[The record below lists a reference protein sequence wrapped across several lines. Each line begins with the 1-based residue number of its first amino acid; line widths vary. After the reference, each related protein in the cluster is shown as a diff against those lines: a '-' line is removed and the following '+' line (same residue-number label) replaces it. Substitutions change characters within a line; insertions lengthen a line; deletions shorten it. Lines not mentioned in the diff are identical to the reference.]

1 LWKQESFL
9 IPDFLFEK
17 SLAASFR
24 GTISCPLSYIA
35 GMRIRSVLAI
45 LLVWILSSGI
55 LSFCSDL
62 ALVHA
67 KIYPSPTEPPIEN
80 GAILVH
86 AGRILAVGPTAAIK
100 IPRHATVI
108 DCNGLVVTAGFWNS
122 HVHILLPGLL
132 HAEKLSSE
140 QITLQLQEM
149 LTRWGFTT
157 VFDIAS
163 VLENTTLI
171 RRRIENGEVKG
182 PRILT
187 VGEPFWGKGGTPIY
201 VKGFL
206 EANHIFIPDVESTSQ
221 ATERVRQQVRDG
233 ADGIKIFANS
243 IEADGVLTMP
253 LDLAKA
259 IVAEAHRAGKPV
271 FAHVSNNQGIEVA
284 IQSGVDILAHTTPT
298 DDLWSPSFVH
308 RLTAAHLALTP
319 TLTLWEVESPNAS
332 PDELEKGMSRAAQQ
346 LGAFCQAGGQVLF
359 GTDVGFIEH
368 FDTSEEFK
376 WMSRAGMSFQQILA
390 SLTTNPATRFGYSSH
405 SGRIAKGM
413 DADLVVLDGDPGRD
427 VTAFSRVHQVI
438 RGGQLIYP
446 VR

>member
-1 LWKQESFL
+1 M
-9 IPDFLFEK
+9 
-17 SLAASFR
+17 
-24 GTISCPLSYIA
+24 SYIA
-35 GMRIRSVLAI
+35 SMRIRSVLAI
-45 LLVWILSSGI
+45 LLVWTLSSGI
-55 LSFCSDL
+55 SSFCSDL

-67 KIYPSPTEPPIEN
+67 RIYPSPTEPPIEN

-108 DCNGLVVTAGFWNS
+108 DCKGLVVTAGFWNS
-122 HVHILLPGLL
+122 HVHILTPGLL
-132 HAEKLSSE
+132 HAEKLPAE

-171 RRRIENGEVKG
+171 RRRIENGEVRG

-206 EANHIFIPDVESTSQ
+206 EANHIFIPDVESTLQ

-271 FAHVSNNQGIEVA
+271 FAHVSNDQGIEVA
-284 IQSGVDILAHTTPT
+284 VQSGVDILAHTTPG
-298 DDLWSPSFVH
+298 DDLWSSSFAG
-308 RLTAAHLALTP
+308 RLAAAHMALTP
-319 TLTLWEVESPNAS
+319 TLALWDVEAKKGNAS
-332 PDELEKGMSRAAQQ
+332 TDEIEKGMSRAAQQ
-346 LGAFCQAGGQVLF
+346 LKAFSQAGGQILF
-359 GTDVGFIEH
+359 GTDVGYIEQ
-368 FDTSEEFK
+368 FDTSEEFA
-376 WMSRAGMSFQQILA
+376 WMSRAGMNFQQILA
-390 SLTTNPATRFGYSSH
+390 SLTMNPATRFGYSGH

-413 DADLVVLDGDPGRD
+413 DADLVVFDGDPGRD
-427 VTAFSRVHQVI
+427 VTAFSKVHEVI
-438 RGGQLIYP
+438 RHGQPIYP
-446 VR
+446 SR

>member
-1 LWKQESFL
+1 M
-9 IPDFLFEK
+9 
-17 SLAASFR
+17 
-24 GTISCPLSYIA
+24 A

-45 LLVWILSSGI
+45 LLVWTLSSGI
-55 LSFCSDL
+55 SSFCSDL

-80 GAILVH
+80 GAVLVH
-86 AGRILAVGPTAAIK
+86 AGRILAVGPTATIK
-100 IPRHATVI
+100 LPRHATVI

-122 HVHILLPGLL
+122 HVHILTPGLL

-140 QITLQLQEM
+140 QITKQLQEM

-171 RRRIENGEVKG
+171 RRRIESGAVRG

-206 EANHIFIPDVESTSQ
+206 EANHIIIPDVESTTQ
-221 ATERVRQQVRDG
+221 AKGRVRQQVRDG

-271 FAHVSNNQGIEVA
+271 FAHVSNDQGIEVA
-284 IQSGVDILAHTTPT
+284 VQSGVDILAHTTPS
-298 DDLWSPSFVH
+298 DDLWSSPFAE

-319 TLTLWEVESPNAS
+319 TLTLWDVEAKKGNAS
-332 PDELEKGMSRAAQQ
+332 PDEIEKGMSRAAQQ
-346 LGAFCQAGGQVLF
+346 LQAFSQAGGQVLF
-359 GTDVGFIEH
+359 GTDVGYIEK
-368 FDTSEEFK
+368 FDTSQEFA
-376 WMSRAGMSFQQILA
+376 WMARAGMNFQQILA
-390 SLTTNPATRFGYSSH
+390 SLTTNPAARFGYSSH

-413 DADLVVLDGDPGRD
+413 DADLVVLDGDPERE
-427 VTAFSRVHQVI
+427 VTAFSKVHQVI
-438 RGGQLIYP
+438 RSGQLSYP